1 LRAILRDTL
10 RATFRETLRD
20 TLRVLARTSLVEA
33 AGATGELATMAFL
46 VVFKVLIRDFFSM
59 VTETLLVV

>member
-1 LRAILRDTL
+1 LRITLRDTL
-10 RATFRETLRD
+10 RDTFRD

-33 AGATGELATMAFL
+33 DGATGVLATMAFL

-59 VTETLLVV
+59 VTEALLMV